1 MGRVPH
7 VRKMRRFTKILVAN
21 RGEIARRVLR
31 TLREMGIASAAVYS
45 DADAGAPHVGEA
57 DEAVRIGPAP
67 SLESYLDI
75 DRILQA
81 ACAVGADAVH
91 PGYGFLAENASF
103 AERCEQAGLVFIG
116 PPADAIR
123 KMGSKIE
130 AKAIMTKAG
139 VPIIPGFPAEGLSD
153 GEIASEIGK
162 IGLPVLLKAS
172 AGGGGKGMRIVRE
185 MAALDE
191 ALAGARR
198 EAEAA
203 FGDATLLVERYFD
216 SPRHIEVQIFG
227 DAQGRVIHCFE
238 RECSIQRRYQKVI
251 EEAPSPAVD
260 EALRKRIGATAVTA
274 GKTIGYVGAG
284 TVEFLLDVSGE
295 FYFLEMNTRLQ
306 VEHPVTEAVTG
317 LDLVQMQIRVAQ
329 GDPLPLTQD
338 QLSLSGHAIEARLY
352 AEDPA
357 QDFLPAT
364 GRVALWET
372 DPLPGLRYDS
382 GVEEGTEVS
391 VHYDPMLAKVIA
403 HGATR
408 DEATARLTYALRRLG
423 VAGVTTNRGLL
434 LSVLT
439 HPAFAAGDLDTHFIE
454 RHLPPEARRAP
465 RDPETLRLHAAAV
478 ALYGHEQRRAAGSP
492 LPPSILS
499 GWRNNRWRP
508 QDVRFEADG
517 ETMEVLY
524 IAGADG
530 SFEVWVNRVAPEG
543 DGQERMGP
551 GKGKRD
557 GAGGPSRALV
567 SDFGEAGLV
576 LELDGVRRR
585 FRVVEDATRL
595 FVHGAGGTSE
605 LHPIPRFRQAG
616 TEELAGGCVAPMTG
630 VIRKVN
636 VSAGDA
642 VEEGMVL
649 LVLEAM
655 KMEHQL
661 VAHAAGVVSEVRV
674 EVGQMVDPDEVLVVL
689 EARDAS
695 G

>member
-1 MGRVPH
+1 
-7 VRKMRRFTKILVAN
+7 MRHFGKILVAN

-31 TLREMGIASAAVYS
+31 TLREMGIASVAVYS
-45 DADAGAPHVGEA
+45 DADAGAPHVAEA
-57 DEAVRIGPAP
+57 DEAVRIGPPP
-67 SLESYLDI
+67 SRESYLDI
-75 DRILQA
+75 DRILHA
-81 ACAVGADAVH
+81 ARAVGADAIH
-91 PGYGFLAENASF
+91 PGYGFLAENAFF

-116 PPADAIR
+116 PPVDAIR

-130 AKAIMTKAG
+130 AKAIMAKAG
-139 VPIIPGFPAEGLSD
+139 VPIIPGFAAEGLSD
-153 GEIASEIGK
+153 GDIGSEIGK

-172 AGGGGKGMRIVRE
+172 AGGGGKGMRIVRDR
-185 MAALDE
+185 AALGE

-203 FGDATLLVERYFD
+203 FGDSTLLVERYFD
-216 SPRHIEVQIFG
+216 APRHIEVQIFG

-260 EALRKRIGATAVTA
+260 EALRTRLGAAAVTA

-284 TVEFLLDVSGE
+284 TVEFLLDASGE

-329 GDPLPLTQD
+329 GHPLPLTQD
-338 QLSLSGHAIEARLY
+338 QISLNGHAIEARLY

-364 GRVALWET
+364 GRVALWEP

-382 GVEEGTEVS
+382 GVQEGTEVS

-408 DEATARLTYALRRLG
+408 DEATARLAHALRCLG
-423 VAGVTTNRGLL
+423 VAGITTNRDLL

-439 HPAFAAGDLDTHFIE
+439 HAAFAAGDLDTHFIE
-454 RHLPPEARRAP
+454 RHLPPEVRQARL
-465 RDPETLRLHAAAV
+465 DPETLRLHAAAA
-478 ALYGHEQRRAAGSP
+478 ALYGHERRAGGGP
-492 LPPSILS
+492 LPPSIPS

-508 QDVRFEADG
+508 QDVRFEGGG
-517 ETMEVLY
+517 EALEVRY
-524 IAGADG
+524 VANADG
-530 SFEVWVNRVAPEG
+530 SFEVGVEPVAPEG
-543 DGQERMGP
+543 NGPERAAA
-551 GKGKRD
+551 GKGTGD
-557 GAGGPSRALV
+557 GAGGLARARV

-576 LELDGVRRR
+576 VELDGVRRR
-585 FRVVEDATRL
+585 FRVVDGGERV

-605 LHPIPRFRQAG
+605 LHSIPRFRHAG
-616 TEELAGGCVAPMTG
+616 AEELAGGCVAPMTG

-636 VSAGDA
+636 VSAGDT

-661 VAHAAGVVSEVRV
+661 VAHTAGVVSEVRV
-674 EVGQMVDPDEVLVVL
+674 EVGQMVDPDEVLVIL
-689 EARDAS
+689 EAADAS